1 MTNVYTLK
9 NNNDESN
16 SFFRGVSQRLGGA
29 YEQELKEKLY
39 SALKSKAKIND
50 FSEKLVAKYLEREE
64 EFQQIYANIEN
75 KINQMNESNTK
86 IRSQLIS
93 ERRSYSD
100 EINLLKSNIKTLER
114 KTTLAQ
120 KASSID
126 KITILSL
133 EAKIGKL
140 EGKLINSIP
149 YPSFYDSILA
159 KKIIEVTNK
168 QDKQKLPDWVNSN
181 LKSLVYKLSLENKAW
196 EIDKKYNY

>member
-1 MTNVYTLK
+1 
-9 NNNDESN
+9 
-16 SFFRGVSQRLGGA
+16 
-29 YEQELKEKLY
+29 
-39 SALKSKAKIND
+39 
-50 FSEKLVAKYLEREE
+50 
-64 EFQQIYANIEN
+64 
-75 KINQMNESNTK
+75 MNESNTK

-181 LKSLVYKLSLENKAW
+181 LKSLVYKHSLENKAW

>member
-181 LKSLVYKLSLENKAW
+181 LKSLVYKHSLENKAW